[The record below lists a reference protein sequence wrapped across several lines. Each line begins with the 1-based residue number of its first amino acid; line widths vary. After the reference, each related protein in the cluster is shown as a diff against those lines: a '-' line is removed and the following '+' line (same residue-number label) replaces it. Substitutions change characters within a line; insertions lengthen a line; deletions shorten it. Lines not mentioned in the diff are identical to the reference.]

1 MSKYSLET
9 KFDVVQFILEEKHS
23 QQEAVR
29 HFGIDK
35 GNIQMWVAAYL
46 HHGLEG
52 LSVKRGTYTGEFKV
66 SVIEYMHKKALSAR
80 QAAAEFNIPS
90 FTTVCTWERIYLE
103 EGATALHIDKRG
115 HFAKMD
121 TDKTRNKSKV
131 KAEIE
136 EDLIAEV
143 QRLRM
148 ENEYLKKL
156 NALIQEKEK
165 SPTKIKLSQSMN

>member
-1 MSKYSLET
+1 MAKYTLEM
-9 KFDVVQFILEEKHS
+9 KFEVVQFILEKNNS
-23 QQEAVR
+23 QKEATR
-29 HFGIDK
+29 QFGVTK
-35 GNIQMWVAAYL
+35 GQIQMWVATYL

-52 LSVKRGTYTGEFKV
+52 LAAKNGTYTGDFKV
-66 SVIEYMHKKALSAR
+66 SVIEYMHKNALSAR
-80 QAAAEFNIPS
+80 QTAAEFNIPS

-103 EGATALHIDKRG
+103 EGASALHIDKRG
-115 HFAKMD
+115 CHTKVDTNKKAK
-121 TDKTRNKSKV
+121 KVSKEV
-131 KAEIE
+131 E

-165 SPTKIKLSQSMN
+165 SLRKTK